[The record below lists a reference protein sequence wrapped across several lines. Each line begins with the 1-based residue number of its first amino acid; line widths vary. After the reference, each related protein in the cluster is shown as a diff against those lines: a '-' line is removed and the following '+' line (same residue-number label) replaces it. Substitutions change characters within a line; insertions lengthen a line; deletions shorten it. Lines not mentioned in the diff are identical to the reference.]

1 MILTLDIGNS
11 NIFIGLYN
19 DRQLVNNWRIATD
32 KNKTSDEY
40 GVILMNLFAAAGHR
54 LTDVENII
62 ISSVVPSVMRSLK
75 EMTGNYFQAN
85 LLTVGPGIKTGI
97 NIRTDNPKEVGSD
110 RIVNAVAAKV
120 KYSPPLI
127 IVDFGTATTICAV
140 SAEGSYL
147 GGAIAP
153 GIEIS
158 TEALFN
164 KADKL
169 PKIEV
174 AKPLKAIGKNTE
186 DSLKSGIYYGFIG
199 QVVGLIGRFKQELG
213 ENAMV
218 IGTGGF
224 VREIG
229 YEIEE
234 IDVIDEFLTLDGLY
248 HIGKINGYTGDDN
261 D

>member
-1 MILTLDIGNS
+1 MILTLDVGNS
-11 NIFIGLYN
+11 NIFIGLYSGDQLLN
-19 DRQLVNNWRIATD
+19 DWRIATD
-32 KNKTSDEY
+32 KDKTFDEY
-40 GVILMNLFAAAGHR
+40 GVVMMNLFAS
-54 LTDVENII
+54 LNYKLEEVDSII
-62 ISSVVPSVMRSLK
+62 VSSVVPTVMRSLK
-75 EMTGNYFQAN
+75 EMTGKYFNAN

-97 NIRTDNPKEVGSD
+97 NIKTDNPREVGSD
-110 RIVNAVAAKV
+110 RIVNAIAAKA

-140 SAEGSYL
+140 SADGSYL

-174 AKPLKAIGKNTE
+174 SKPSKVIGRNTV
-186 DSLKSGIYYGFIG
+186 DSLKSGIYFGFIG
-199 QVVGLIGRFKQELG
+199 QVEGLIARFKKELG
-213 ENAMV
+213 ESTMV

-224 VREIG
+224 VKEIG
-229 YEIEE
+229 YEIDE
-234 IDVIDEFLTLDGLY
+234 IDIIDEYLTIDGLY
-248 HIGKINGYTGDDN
+248 HLAKINGFTGDDN

>member
-1 MILTLDIGNS
+1 MILTLDVGNS
-11 NIFIGLYN
+11 NIFIGLYSDGQLLN
-19 DRQLVNNWRIATD
+19 DWRIATD
-32 KNKTSDEY
+32 KDKTSDEY
-40 GVILMNLFAAAGHR
+40 GVILMNLFTSLGFN
-54 LTDVENII
+54 LEEVESII
-62 ISSVVPSVMRSLK
+62 ISSVVPTVMGSLK
-75 EMTGNYFQAN
+75 EMTDEYFEAN

-97 NIRTDNPKEVGSD
+97 NIRTDNPREVGSD
-110 RIVNAVAAKV
+110 RIVNAIAAKS

-140 SAEGSYL
+140 SADGSYL

-174 AKPLKAIGKNTE
+174 NKPSKAIGKNTE
-186 DSLKSGIYYGFIG
+186 DSLKSGIYFGFIG
-199 QVVGLIGRFKQELG
+199 QVEGLIRRFEEELG
-213 ENAMV
+213 VDAMV

-224 VREIG
+224 VKEIG
-229 YEIEE
+229 YEIAE
-234 IDVIDEFLTLDGLY
+234 IDVIDEFLTLDGLF
-248 HIGKINGYTGDDN
+248 HLAKINGLTGDDN

>member
-1 MILTLDIGNS
+1 MILTLDVGNS

-19 DRQLVNNWRIATD
+19 NGNLLNDWRVATD
-32 KNKTSDEY
+32 KDKTSDEY
-40 GVILMNLFAAAGHR
+40 GIILMNLFAAVGYQLA
-54 LTDVENII
+54 DVENII

-75 EMTGNYFQAN
+75 EMTGNYFGAN
-85 LLTVGPGIKTGI
+85 LLTIGPGIKTGI
-97 NIRTDNPKEVGSD
+97 NIRTDNPREVGSD
-110 RIVNAVAAKV
+110 RIVNAVAAKN

-169 PKIEV
+169 PKIEIN
-174 AKPLKAIGKNTE
+174 KPSKIIGKNTE
-186 DSLKSGIYYGFIG
+186 DSLKSGIYFGFIG
-199 QVVGLIGRFKQELG
+199 QVKFLIARFKEELG
-213 ENAMV
+213 DNVMV

-224 VREIG
+224 VKEIG
-229 YEIEE
+229 YDIDD
-234 IDVIDEFLTLDGLY
+234 IDVIDEYLTLDGLY
-248 HIGKINGYTGDDN
+248 HIAKINSFIGDGN

>member
-1 MILTLDIGNS
+1 MILTLDVGNS

-19 DRQLVNNWRIATD
+19 DGQLVNNWRIATD

-40 GVILMNLFAAAGHR
+40 GVILMNLFAAAGYG
-54 LTDVENII
+54 LADVESII

-75 EMTGNYFQAN
+75 EMTGNYFEAD

-110 RIVNAVAAKV
+110 RIVNAVAAKA
-120 KYSPPLI
+120 KYPPPLI

-174 AKPLKAIGKNTE
+174 NKPLKAIGKNTE
-186 DSLKSGIYYGFIG
+186 DSLKSGIYFGFIG
-199 QVVGLIGRFKQELG
+199 QVEGLIARFKEELG
-213 ENAMV
+213 ENTMV

-224 VREIG
+224 VKEIG

-234 IDVIDEFLTLDGLY
+234 IDVIDEYLTLDGLY

>member
-1 MILTLDIGNS
+1 MILTLDVGNS
-11 NIFIGLYN
+11 NIFIGLYSDGQLLN
-19 DRQLVNNWRIATD
+19 DWRIATD
-32 KNKTSDEY
+32 KDKTSDEH
-40 GVILMNLFAAAGHR
+40 GVVLMNLFISAGYN
-54 LTDVENII
+54 LEEVESII
-62 ISSVVPSVMRSLK
+62 ISSVVPTVMRSLK
-75 EMTGNYFQAN
+75 EMTGKYFDAN

-97 NIRTDNPKEVGSD
+97 NIRTDNPREVGSD
-110 RIVNAVAAKV
+110 RIVNAIAAKA

-140 SAEGSYL
+140 SADGCYL

-153 GIEIS
+153 GVEIS

-169 PKIEV
+169 PKIELI
-174 AKPLKAIGKNTE
+174 KPSKTIGKNTE
-186 DSLKSGIYYGFIG
+186 DSLKSGIYFGFIG
-199 QVVGLIGRFKQELG
+199 QVEGLIARFKEELG

-218 IGTGGF
+218 IGTGGL
-224 VREIG
+224 VKEIG

-234 IDVIDEFLTLDGLY
+234 IDIIDEYLTLDGLY
-248 HIGKINGYTGDDN
+248 HLAKINGLTGDNN